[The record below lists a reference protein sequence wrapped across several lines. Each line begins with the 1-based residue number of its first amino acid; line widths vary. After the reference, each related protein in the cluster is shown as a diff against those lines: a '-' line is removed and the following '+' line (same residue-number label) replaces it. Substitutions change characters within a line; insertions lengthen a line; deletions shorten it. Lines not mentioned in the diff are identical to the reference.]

1 MHRGPTFICISSY
14 TRSLSQSNSSCLM
27 GFLGNGSRTGSSF
40 RSGPRIGSGTLCA
53 TMPSMGSSSPDPVLP
68 PAVALTP
75 GLALALKPSWAPA
88 LMNPILAPAKAPAA
102 VAVHPPVC
110 RQPKEPM
117 FQVFPLF
124 LKIKFLLV
132 VIPKSLTPGNLEVEE
147 VQHILR
153 YVLPQ

>member
-1 MHRGPTFICISSY
+1 MAPEQAPASVLVPGLALALLVPP
-14 TRSLSQSNSSCLM
+14 CLVWA
-27 GFLGNGSRTGSSF
+27 
-40 RSGPRIGSGTLCA
+40 PA
-53 TMPSMGSSSPDPVLP
+53 PVLPQIQLP

-102 VAVHPPVC
+102 VAVHPPVY

-124 LKIKFLLV
+124 LKINFLLV
-132 VIPKSLTPGNLEVEE
+132 VIPKSLTPGNLGVEE
-147 VQHILR
+147 IQHILR